1 MALAY
6 NLPGALH
13 TDSFTVGDYTYTG
26 NSVYVDDGNGKWRIK
41 FLSSGTFTPTKN
53 VKVDIF
59 AVGGGGGGSGGD
71 SVFQSSLGSAGGGG
85 GYTTT
90 VKTQTLTA
98 GTAYSIVVGS
108 GGAGGAK
115 ATKGGSGG
123 SSSFGSLCSANGGTG
138 GGTATSSSSTYYK
151 AWGGD
156 GGSGGAGST
165 NPNVASSTEKITG
178 GSDGSNGLNDTQNG
192 EGQGTTT
199 REFGEPSGELYAGGG
214 GHGGYSSYSN
224 GTWTCGAWARGY
236 GGAGGG
242 GNGCDFVKT
251 SSGSTTTTTHTGSS
265 DSTNSQTITTRSNYN
280 WSDAGNSTNQ
290 WKNYPSTGTSNK
302 TLTFNFSN
310 IPSNATISSVTLH
323 TSVSFEGWY
332 IGTWSME
339 INGTTYNNTNS
350 SDITLTG
357 YTFSGSSLTTPN
369 IKITYKGKSVTAN
382 YDDIGKSYSAS
393 NHTFTATVA
402 YTYTTSASSSDTVSR
417 YYCDAEEN
425 TGGGGGGGPL
435 ANTIGQTYT
444 GGSGGS
450 GIVIVRNAR

>member
-26 NSVYVDDGNGKWRIK
+26 NSIYIDDGNGKWRIK

-98 GTAYSIVVGS
+98 GTAYPIVVGS
-108 GGAGGAK
+108 GGAGRAK

-138 GGTATSSSSTYYK
+138 GGTATSSSTYYK

-156 GGSGGAGST
+156 GGSGGAGSA

-178 GSDGSNGLNDTQNG
+178 GSDGSNGLNGTQDG
-192 EGQGTTT
+192 DGQGTTT
-199 REFGEPSGELYAGGG
+199 REFGESAGELYAGGG
-214 GHGGYSSYSN
+214 GHGGYSTYSG

-280 WSDAGNSTNQ
+280 WSDVGNSTNQ

-323 TSVSFEGWY
+323 TSVAFEGWY
-332 IGTWSME
+332 IGTWLME

-369 IKITYKGKSVTAN
+369 IKIIYKGKSVTAT

-402 YTYTTSASSSDTVSR
+402 YTYTTSAAPSDTVSR

-435 ANTIGQTYT
+435 ANTTGLSYT